1 MLKLVSSGSSVGR
14 REPRRQYAGGRRA
27 LLQHIEAQRA
37 SGEATQRAVARARH
51 TIVEEHRRADV
62 TLAARLE
69 EIHARLL
76 ALSAAVEME
85 MDRLEIVSADIQRL
99 SVPQIASEA
108 DVAVRRDHG
117 QHGLP
122 DETD

>member
-37 SGEATQRAVARARH
+37 SGETTQRAVARARH

-99 SVPQIASEA
+99 SAPQIPGEA
-108 DVAVRRDHG
+108 DVAVGRDHG